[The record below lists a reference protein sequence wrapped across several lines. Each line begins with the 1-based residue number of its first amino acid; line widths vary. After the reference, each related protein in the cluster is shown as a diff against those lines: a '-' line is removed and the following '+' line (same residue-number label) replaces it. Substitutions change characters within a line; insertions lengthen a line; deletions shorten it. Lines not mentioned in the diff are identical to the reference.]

1 MEITAAYYIGFLIIV
16 GIVLYVVLAY
26 YRNPARRESQPL
38 APADGTL
45 EQQQYVLDSDTTR
58 KFLLS
63 PASSTLLVY
72 IYLKASDK
80 TSRMEQTTTVLME
93 IPDVFQ
99 LSYSANSAQ
108 FMVNTYN
115 TATRETKEEYI
126 ELPAFPQQ
134 KWVQLGILRE
144 GRRFDI
150 MYNDKIVASKRLE
163 HMPVYASA
171 SLSIGGQ
178 QLRGVFRQGRV
189 FNYRLSLQDVRDEL
203 ADTSDTRQKPPTDIT
218 MTLGNPFS
226 IFKCPGGFFCRS
238 DGRQPKNALQ
248 EWETPY
254 A

>member
-1 MEITAAYYIGFLIIV
+1 MEITAIYYIGFLIIV
-16 GIVLYVVLAY
+16 AIVLYVVLAY
-26 YRNPARRESQPL
+26 YRNPAKRDSQPL

-45 EQQQYVLDSDTTR
+45 ETQQYVLDSDMTR
-58 KFLLS
+58 KYLLS

-72 IYLKASDK
+72 IFLKASDK
-80 TSRMEQTTTVLME
+80 TSRMEQTTNILME
-93 IPDVFQ
+93 IPDVLQF
-99 LSYSANSAQ
+99 SYAANSAQ
-108 FMVNTYN
+108 LAIQTFNTS
-115 TATRETKEEYI
+115 TREAKEEYI

-144 GRRFDI
+144 GRRFDV

-226 IFKCPGGFFCRS
+226 IFTCPGGFFCRS